1 MTVFLYMSELNKRM
15 FNTISSSKIF
25 NETSVLNMSLRI
37 FCLFPVK
44 NGEGKK
50 KWSVTSVSEP

>member
-25 NETSVLNMSLRI
+25 NETSVLNKSLRS

-44 NGEGKK
+44 NGQSKK
-50 KWSVTSVSEP
+50 KWSVISVSEP